1 MTAALPAQPKI
12 YHILHVDRLA
22 SVIADGALFS
32 DAQMTQRA
40 GAGTTIG
47 MNDIKALCCQ
57 GQDFV
62 QIRLAD
68 SDSSAPGPL
77 RSLL

>member
-1 MTAALPAQPKI
+1 MQTGEIGCRYDSITTGLEN
-12 YHILHVDRLA
+12 
-22 SVIADGALFS
+22 SVNLF
-32 DAQMTQRA
+32 DEPICLGQVLKHL
-40 GAGTTIG
+40 IG

-57 GQDFV
+57 GQDSV